1 MFKAIYL
8 DENKNQGSFNEL
20 DREKINAILGNSKS
34 LLWLDI
40 QDPDDAEID
49 FLLETMQFH
58 QLTVEDCLIPQ
69 QHAKIV
75 FFDDYIFLTIH
86 SFISSVKEF
95 EISLVSE
102 EMDVFLGRNFIVTVH
117 EYPIKI
123 INELLANG
131 NSKAQN
137 ASLSKGIDYAVYS
150 LLDKIIDSY
159 FPVIENYNTLF
170 DILDDKIFKDSNPLL
185 MSKILKAKKS
195 LLTVRKYLG
204 PLRAVMSQ
212 LIRTNTVFVRA
223 KSLVYYRDVYDHVML
238 LYDMVENFRDMFNT
252 IMEAHLANTSN
263 RLNEIMKT
271 LTVVATIMMPLTLI
285 TSFYG
290 MNVKAPEFEWGL
302 AGYIFVWVIL
312 LLTLIFML
320 IFFKKRRLL

>member
-20 DREKINAILGNSKS
+20 DREKIKAILGNSKS

-117 EYPIKI
+117 EYPVKI

>member
-1 MFKAIYL
+1 MFKAVYL
-8 DENKNQGSFNEL
+8 DENKNQGTIDGL
-20 DREKINAILGNSKS
+20 DREKLKALLDNSKAS
-34 LLWLDI
+34 VWIDI
-40 QDPDDAEID
+40 QDPEDAEID
-49 FLLETMQFH
+49 FLLETMHFH

-69 QHAKIV
+69 QHAKIA

-86 SFISSVKEF
+86 SFVSSVKEF
-95 EISLVSE
+95 EISLTSE
-102 EMDVFLGRNFIVTVH
+102 ETDVFLGRNFIVTVH
-117 EYPIKI
+117 EYPVKI
-123 INELLANG
+123 INELLAG
-131 NSKAQN
+131 DNSKAQN
-137 ASLSKGIDYAVYS
+137 AGLTKGIDYAVYT
-150 LLDKIIDSY
+150 LLDRIIDSY

-170 DILDDKIFKDSNPLL
+170 DILDDKIFKDSNPIL
-185 MSKILKAKKS
+185 MGKILKAKKS

-212 LIRTNTVFVRA
+212 LIRTNTIFVKA

-312 LLTLIFML
+312 LLTLVFML
-320 IFFKKRRLL
+320 IFFKRRRLL

>member
-8 DENKNQGSFNEL
+8 DENKNQGTLNEL
-20 DREKINAILGNSKS
+20 DREKLKS
-34 LLWLDI
+34 LLDNSKALVWLDI

-69 QHAKIV
+69 QHAKII

-86 SFISSVKEF
+86 SFVSSVKEF

-102 EMDVFLGRNFIVTVH
+102 EMDVFLGRNFIVTAH
-117 EYPIKI
+117 EYPVKI
-123 INELLANG
+123 INELLASENG
-131 NSKAQN
+131 KAQN
-137 ASLSKGIDYAVYS
+137 TSLTKGIDYAVYT

-170 DILDDKIFKDSNPLL
+170 DILDDKIFKDSNPIL

-212 LIRTNTVFVRA
+212 LIRTNTIFVRA

>member
-1 MFKAIYL
+1 MFRAIYL
-8 DENKNQGSFNEL
+8 DENKNQGSINEL
-20 DREKINAILGNSKS
+20 DREKLKV
-34 LLWLDI
+34 LLDNKKTSIWIDI
-40 QDPDDAEID
+40 QDPNDKEID
-49 FLLETMQFH
+49 FLLENMQFH

-86 SFISSVKEF
+86 SFSSSVQDF
-95 EISLVSE
+95 EISLVSD
-102 EMDVFLGRNFIVTVH
+102 EMDIFMGRNFVVTVH
-117 EYPIKI
+117 EYPVKI
-123 INELLANG
+123 INDLLTAENG
-131 NSKAQN
+131 KSKN
-137 ASLSKGIDYAVYS
+137 ADLSKGIDYAVYTM
-150 LLDKIIDSY
+150 LDKFIDSY
-159 FPVIENYNTLF
+159 FPVIENYNKIL
-170 DILDDKIFKDSNPLL
+170 DILDDKIFKESDPVL

-195 LLTVRKYLG
+195 LLMVRKYLG

-212 LIRTNTVFVRA
+212 LIRTNTIFVRA

-302 AGYIFVWVIL
+302 AGYIFVWGIL
-312 LLTLIFML
+312 VLTLVFML
-320 IFFKKRRLL
+320 IFFKRRRLL